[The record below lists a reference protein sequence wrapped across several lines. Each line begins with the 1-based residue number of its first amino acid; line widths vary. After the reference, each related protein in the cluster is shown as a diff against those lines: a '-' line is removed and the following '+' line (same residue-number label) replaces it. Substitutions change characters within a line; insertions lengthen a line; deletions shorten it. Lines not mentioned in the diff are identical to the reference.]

1 MNPSESK
8 AGIRTRYNR
17 THAVCF
23 CLGSS
28 KESELI
34 PVRDARVELALLASK
49 ANRLRTRL
57 HPCKGFKRTRCSPT
71 RTTSVR
77 SHHVYFLVSKRST
90 IRRGTTLSTHPP
102 NLVIQS

>member
-34 PVRDARVELALLASK
+34 PLYVSEIPSIFRGFSAMTVR
-49 ANRLRTRL
+49 
-57 HPCKGFKRTRCSPT
+57 
-71 RTTSVR
+71 TSHFAFQDFFLKSFSGSTFHHR
-77 SHHVYFLVSKRST
+77 SHTLLLVS
-90 IRRGTTLSTHPP
+90 
-102 NLVIQS
+102 LVIKVKNNRV